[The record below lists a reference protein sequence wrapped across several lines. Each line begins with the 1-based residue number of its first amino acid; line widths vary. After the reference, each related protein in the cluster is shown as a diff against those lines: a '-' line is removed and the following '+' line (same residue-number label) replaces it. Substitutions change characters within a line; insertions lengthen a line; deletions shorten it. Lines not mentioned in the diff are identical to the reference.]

1 MELKKFNQKDIIFA
15 LDIGTRSIIGTVG
28 IIKDKKFHVVCEK
41 YLEHEERA
49 MIDGQIHD
57 ITLVASVVQK
67 VKVYLEEELEIQ
79 LNEVSIAAAGRFLRT
94 VDVRSDI
101 ELNEDEEVDK
111 EIVRS
116 LELSAV
122 KKAEEEI
129 AATTEGKLYCVGYSV
144 KNFYLNGYLISNL
157 TGHKGQNIGAEVIA
171 TFLPRSV
178 IDSLYSV
185 MNKVNLKVVNLTLE
199 PIAAME
205 AAIPKNLRLLN
216 IALVDIGAGTSD
228 IAISSKESISAYG
241 MVPMAGDE
249 ITEAIVQ
256 EYLVDFN
263 TAENIKR
270 SIGKEKE
277 VTYTDVLGL
286 ENTILSESV
295 FKLVSAIVN
304 KTAEEIS
311 KKILELNGDKAP
323 SAVFLVGGGAHTPGV
338 VEAIAG
344 KLKLQPQRIAIK
356 DRQAVTECISDNKLG
371 SAGVTVLGIALTAI
385 RSLGNDFIDVIL
397 NDDPISLFNSHKHT
411 IMDVVLQAGINP
423 SLLISKNGKSVRFNY
438 NGCKRIV
445 FGEYGINAKITI
457 DGEEATLETEVKA
470 SDNIILEYAQ
480 NGKHAAPKLSDHIR
494 NINSISIYLD
504 EKIINI
510 DPVILVSGKRED
522 LDYIIN
528 NNDEINVF
536 LPCAVCDFK
545 KYVLKEDFN
554 LLKGE
559 VILEDTYEI
568 SEGDHIIKEIKAPK
582 EIEVSEEIKTE
593 ENKMEVIEKGNSDQS
608 IEIDNINY
616 SDKIK
621 NSIQDEVAV
630 AKEEFPSI
638 TVNAN
643 GENKILKGKA
653 QYIIVDIFDYIDFDL
668 TIPRGIITLNLNGE
682 KASYTEKIKDG
693 DIIEV
698 FWSNI

>member
-1 MELKKFNQKDIIFA
+1 MELKRFNQKDIIFA

-28 IIKDKKFHVVCEK
+28 IIKDKKFQVVCEK

-49 MIDGQIHD
+49 MVDGQIHD
-57 ITLVASVVQK
+57 INLVASVVQK
-67 VKVYLEEELEIQ
+67 VKAYLEEELQIQ

-94 VDVRSDI
+94 VDVRADI

-144 KNFYLNGYLISNL
+144 KGFYLNGFLISNL
-157 TGHKGQNIGAEVIA
+157 IGHKGQNIGAEVIA

-270 SIGKEKE
+270 SISKEKE
-277 VTYTDVLGL
+277 VTYTDVLGM
-286 ENTILSESV
+286 ENTILSENV

-323 SAVFLVGGGAHTPGV
+323 SAVFLVGGGAHTPGIL
-338 VEAIAG
+338 EAIAD

-356 DRQAVTECISDNKLG
+356 DRQAVTECISDNILG

-397 NDDPISLFNSHKHT
+397 NNDPISLFNSHKHT
-411 IMDVVLQAGINP
+411 IMDVLLQAGINP

-445 FGEYGINAKITI
+445 FGEYGTNAKITI
-457 DGEEATLETEVKA
+457 NGQEATLETEVKA

-480 NGKHAAPKLSDHIR
+480 NGKDAAPKLS
-494 NINSISIYLD
+494 
-504 EKIINI
+504 
-510 DPVILVSGKRED
+510 
-522 LDYIIN
+522 
-528 NNDEINVF
+528 
-536 LPCAVCDFK
+536 
-545 KYVLKEDFN
+545 
-554 LLKGE
+554 
-559 VILEDTYEI
+559 
-568 SEGDHIIKEIKAPK
+568 
-582 EIEVSEEIKTE
+582 
-593 ENKMEVIEKGNSDQS
+593 
-608 IEIDNINY
+608 
-616 SDKIK
+616 
-621 NSIQDEVAV
+621 
-630 AKEEFPSI
+630 
-638 TVNAN
+638 
-643 GENKILKGKA
+643 
-653 QYIIVDIFDYIDFDL
+653 
-668 TIPRGIITLNLNGE
+668 
-682 KASYTEKIKDG
+682 
-693 DIIEV
+693 
-698 FWSNI
+698 

>member
-1 MELKKFNQKDIIFA
+1 MELRRFNQKDIIFA

-49 MIDGQIHD
+49 MVDGQIHD
-57 ITLVASVVQK
+57 INLVASVVQK
-67 VKVYLEEELEIQ
+67 VKAYLEEELQIQ

-94 VDVRSDI
+94 VDVRADI

-129 AATTEGKLYCVGYSV
+129 ATTTEGKLYCVGYSV
-144 KNFYLNGYLISNL
+144 KGFYLNGFLISNI

-270 SIGKEKE
+270 SISKEKE
-277 VTYTDVLGL
+277 VTYIDVLGL
-286 ENTILSESV
+286 ENTILSENV
-295 FKLVSAIVN
+295 FKLISAIVK
-304 KTAEEIS
+304 KTSEEIS
-311 KKILELNGDKAP
+311 NKILELNGDKPP
-323 SAVFLVGGGAHTPGV
+323 SAVFLVGGGAHTPGIL
-338 VEAIAG
+338 ESIADN
-344 KLKLQPQRIAIK
+344 LKLQPKRIAIK
-356 DRQAVTECISDNKLG
+356 DRQAVTECISDNILG

-397 NDDPISLFNSHKHT
+397 NNDPISLFNSHKHT
-411 IMDVVLQAGINP
+411 IMDVLLQAGINP
-423 SLLISKNGKSVRFNY
+423 SLLISKNGKSIRFNY

-445 FGEYGINAKITI
+445 FGEYGVNAKITI
-457 DGEEATLETEVKA
+457 NGEEATLETEVKA

-480 NGKHAAPKLSDHIR
+480 NGKDAAPKLSEHIK

-504 EKIINI
+504 EEIINI
-510 DPVILVSGKRED
+510 DPVMLVNEKIESF
-522 LDYIIN
+522 DYIIN
-528 NNDEINVF
+528 NGDEIEVL
-536 LPCAVCDFK
+536 LPCKVQDFK
-545 KYVLKEDFN
+545 KYVLKEDVS
-554 LLKGE
+554 LLKDE
-559 VILEDTYEI
+559 VLLENNYEI
-568 SEGDHIIKEIKAPK
+568 AEGDHIITIIKDAEEIVEESAVLENITKDSTDESIENDSMSNFEKIQTVDQKEI
-582 EIEVSEEIKTE
+582 I
-593 ENKMEVIEKGNSDQS
+593 VI
-608 IEIDNINY
+608 
-616 SDKIK
+616 
-621 NSIQDEVAV
+621 
-630 AKEEFPSI
+630 KEELSSI
-638 TVNAN
+638 TVNIN
-643 GENKILKGKA
+643 GQNTILNRKLN
-653 QYIIVDIFDYIDFDL
+653 YVIVDVFDYIDFDL
-668 TIPRGIITLNLNGE
+668 TIAKGIINIKLNGE
-682 KASYTEKIKDG
+682 KASYTAKIKDG

-698 FWSNI
+698 FWSNN